1 MSTGGAFAKIEAGSV
16 GSGAKNASY
25 ITRESAQDGDL
36 VYHNAPQDLRVA
48 ETPEETR
55 IRLRS
60 WADQVEAE
68 EKARHGGRAG
78 QPRTHYRA
86 VLSYEDEV
94 GTREVRQ
101 DAREWLREAFPEARA
116 VAAVHQDTDHT
127 HVHIWMSAR
136 KMDERKVH
144 ISNSDLK
151 EINRSW
157 DRIYE
162 ERMQTPGRIAQKM
175 EETRQFKRRYAEL
188 REQGASA
195 RELKQWAEAHRPDRA
210 DPPGPE
216 VYRERDRRPA
226 VDDLAQRA
234 DEIEEQKVRALS
246 EVAERA
252 DQHIDQRGAYERD
265 ERGFEGAEREAS
277 EGREAA
283 GRGKQPASR
292 SGKGQSGETDGR
304 GGQGS
309 SSESRDGKGGGESGR
324 ESERGGQDRGGGRV
338 R

>member
-1 MSTGGAFAKIEAGSV
+1 MSTGGAFAKIEPGSV

-25 ITRESAQDGDL
+25 ITRESAADGNL
-36 VYHNAPQDLRVA
+36 GYHNAPDDVRA
-48 ETPEETR
+48 ADTWEETR

-68 EKARHGGRAG
+68 EKARHGNRVG

-86 VLSYEDEV
+86 VLSYEDEIS
-94 GTREVRQ
+94 TRAARQ
-101 DAREWLREAFPEARA
+101 DAEEWLEEAFPDARA

-136 KMDERKVH
+136 KIDDSKVH

-151 EINRSW
+151 EVNRSW

-162 ERMQTPGRIAQKM
+162 DRMQTPGRIAEKM
-175 EETRQFKRRYAEL
+175 EETAEFKRRYAEL

-195 RELKQWAEAHRPDRA
+195 RELKQWAEAHRPERA
-210 DPPGPE
+210 TPPGPG

-234 DEIEEQKVRALS
+234 DEVEEQKVRALS

-252 DQHIDQRGAYERD
+252 QQRIDQRGAYERD
-265 ERGFEGAEREAS
+265 EGGSERAEREVG
-277 EGREAA
+277 EGHSPA
-283 GRGKQPASR
+283 GRGEQQAHR
-292 SGKGQSGETDGR
+292 SGEGQSGESPSR
-304 GGQGS
+304 GS
-309 SSESRDGKGGGESGR
+309 SEDR
-324 ESERGGQDRGGGRV
+324 ERGGSDRGGR